1 MLRIL
6 RWRLRL
12 PGYDRG
18 RRRFPCIRHGIPGRF
33 AFFLQLDLARSGGVL
48 ALHRTEAANGQ
59 QAQRIGGLP
68 AAEGKQL
75 GAHTHRKLIDLDPQE
90 LGGDEMAPL
99 MDGDEQPE
107 EQDAN
112 DDIEQNNTSFF
123 PCLQLPAGFL
133 RRRAGSPVRRIH
145 GLQGQ
150 GRSGHGVQGVLHH
163 AGDVQKSDLPRQEA
177 GHGDLI
183 GSV

>member
-1 MLRIL
+1 M
-6 RWRLRL
+6 
-12 PGYDRG
+12 
-18 RRRFPCIRHGIPGRF
+18 
-33 AFFLQLDLARSGGVL
+33 
-48 ALHRTEAANGQ
+48 
-59 QAQRIGGLP
+59 
-68 AAEGKQL
+68 EGDESRPHAD
-75 GAHTHRKLIDLDPQE
+75 GELIDLDPQE

-99 MDGDEQPE
+99 VDGDEQPE

-123 PCLQLPAGFL
+123 PCLGLPAGFL
-133 RRRAGSPVRRIH
+133 RRRAGGPVRRIH

-150 GRSGHGVQGVLHH
+150 GRSGYGVQGVLHH
-163 AGDVQKSDLPRQEA
+163 AGNVQKSDLPRQEA